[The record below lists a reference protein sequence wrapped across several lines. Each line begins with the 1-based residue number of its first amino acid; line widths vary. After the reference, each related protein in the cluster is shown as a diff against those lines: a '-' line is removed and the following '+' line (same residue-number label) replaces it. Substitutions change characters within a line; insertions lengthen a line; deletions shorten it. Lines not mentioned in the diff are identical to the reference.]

1 MPTLRQFSLTSWLRK
16 IKIRYRLTSSF
27 ILLSMLPLL
36 ISGYISYVESSKA
49 IAKNTRAFSVE
60 IVKQVA
66 KNVEL
71 QMMQIESDSEALVL
85 SDQVQS
91 GLHHYASDNPDT
103 KGRARIET
111 TKILLDAYGSFD
123 YVNQKYFL
131 DKDSHIVDSQ
141 VFPQLSRGVELFA
154 SKVPRS
160 AGQIHWGSAE
170 TQKGQKNIVMLREIY
185 FKANNKRAGSLYLGI
200 RASHFSGIFDDVDL
214 GRGSDMYI
222 LDSKDASLIVKT
234 PGKAAI
240 SNDNAANRALL
251 NEIGKSLAQGQ
262 HTGFVTY
269 DGRDRQLA
277 SKEGSKKFVAAFS
290 QIPKTSWLVVSAI
303 PYDNLLTEA
312 ESARNKIILIG
323 AICFACAIAFGHLIS
338 RSISMPLRQLLNAM
352 KQSGSGNFAVDMS
365 KPGSDELTELAKKFN
380 EMSAKIN
387 HDREQLEERVAERTR
402 ELEEANSKLAALSM
416 TDALTGISNRRR
428 FDEVLLVEF
437 RRAARTG
444 KPLALMMLDVDFFK
458 NYNDHYGHQE
468 GDACLRKVAR
478 LLQSHASRASDTVAR
493 YGGEEFVMLSAETDV
508 HSAMA
513 LAEKIRQSLEDLG
526 LPHVQSSLACVTTSI
541 GVAVWIPDED
551 QTPEMFIRMA
561 DKAMYQAKAQGRNQV
576 VLSVKK

>member
-1 MPTLRQFSLTSWLRK
+1 MVISRRFSLTAWLRK

-71 QMMQIESDSEALVL
+71 QMAQIESDSEALVL

-91 GLHHYASDNPDT
+91 LLSHYASENTET
-103 KGRARIET
+103 KGRARTEIA
-111 TKILLDAYGSFD
+111 KILLDAYGSFD
-123 YVNQKYFL
+123 YINQKYFL
-131 DKDSHIVDSQ
+131 DKNKNIVDSQ

-154 SKVPRS
+154 SKVPHSLDR
-160 AGQIHWGSAE
+160 IHWGTVE
-170 TQKGQKNIVMLREIY
+170 TLNGQKNIVMLREIY
-185 FKANNKRAGSLYLGI
+185 FKANNKLAGSLYLGI
-200 RASHFSGIFDDVDL
+200 RSSHFSGIFDDVDL
-214 GRGSDMYI
+214 GVGSDIYI
-222 LDSKDASLIVKT
+222 LDSQDASLIAKT
-234 PGKAAI
+234 QEKTAI
-240 SNDNAANRALL
+240 SNNKAANRVLL
-251 NEIGKSLAQGQ
+251 GEISKSLAQGKQ
-262 HTGFVTY
+262 TGFITY
-269 DGRDRQLA
+269 DNLEPNVA
-277 SKEGSKKFVAAFS
+277 PEGKKILAAFS
-290 QIPKTSWLVVSAI
+290 QIPRTNWIVVSAI
-303 PYDNLLTEA
+303 PYKNLLIEA
-312 ESARNKIILIG
+312 ESARDKIIFIG
-323 AICFACAIAFGHLIS
+323 CICFFCAIIFGYLIS
-338 RSISMPLRQLLNAM
+338 RSISAPLGQLVNAM
-352 KQSGSGNFAVDMS
+352 KETETGNFGVDMS

-387 HDREQLEERVAERTR
+387 RDREQLEEHVAERTR
-402 ELEEANSKLAALSM
+402 ELEEANRKLAALSM

-428 FDEVLLVEF
+428 FDEVLMVEF
-437 RRAARTG
+437 RRAIRTG

-508 HSAMA
+508 NSAMT

-526 LPHVQSSLACVTTSI
+526 LPHAQSSLACVTTSI

-576 VLSVKK
+576 VLSAKK